1 MGSEGGSKHGGKG
14 FDRILNIGIPY
25 LLMNLIFCHGFLKNM
40 NTVVIL
46 KFLKRVLEYYF
57 SKGFTILEWN
67 DNNLEKIPKE
77 VEQRIR
83 VKEKKIRKIQDMYQ
97 HNSLYIKHTEEIG
110 SK

>member
-1 MGSEGGSKHGGKG
+1 
-14 FDRILNIGIPY
+14 
-25 LLMNLIFCHGFLKNM
+25 MNLMSFHGFLKNI
-40 NTVVIL
+40 NSVVIL
-46 KFLKRVLEYYF
+46 KYPKSILEYYF

-83 VKEKKIRKIQDMYQ
+83 VKEKKIRKFQDMYQ